1 MACPEGREPPRVIY
15 PDSRVGVMQWLAVCG
30 VARGSDTL
38 CFDLSVASYTVWVRH
53 EAVRAASTV
62 DGDARL
68 PNPDAAI

>member
-1 MACPEGREPPRVIY
+1 MRWR
-15 PDSRVGVMQWLAVCG
+15 DLLAVCG